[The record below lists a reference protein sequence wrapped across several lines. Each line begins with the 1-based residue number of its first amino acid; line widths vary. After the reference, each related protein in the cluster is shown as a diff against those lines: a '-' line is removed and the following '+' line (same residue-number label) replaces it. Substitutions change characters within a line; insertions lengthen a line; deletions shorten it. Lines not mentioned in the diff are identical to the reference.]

1 MKKEKWNSVRCV
13 SCYCVGTFLV
23 SFSPMAAAAAAAVS
37 SSQDQHE
44 DQDEFGPQ
52 QISKLQVL

>member
-1 MKKEKWNSVRCV
+1 M
-13 SCYCVGTFLV
+13 
-23 SFSPMAAAAAAAVS
+23 AAAAAVS
-37 SSQDQHE
+37 SQDQQHD